1 MTIISFEH
9 RFIFVK
15 TRKTASTSIEA
26 FLRRF
31 AAKGDIVTQLIP
43 RDEKWCAERGLWS
56 GNYAAD
62 PKVESE
68 YIRLCLAGFLD
79 EALQL
84 AQSAR
89 RLYVPHMSV
98 AKIKKMLDLNGFCW
112 EDFHSF
118 TVERHPYSWLLS
130 VMLYDNAAYHR
141 VGACEIDLKAINKRA
156 RGFINSE
163 GFSQRLNSR
172 LYMDAGHSLVR
183 DVMRYENLQEDL
195 TRVLTPLV
203 GEPDL
208 REFPFLKKNA
218 QHLSPKDVF
227 DEETLAL
234 LRQKS
239 GPVWSLAGY
248 EP

>member
-9 RFIFVK
+9 HFIFVK
-15 TRKTASTSIEA
+15 TKKTASTSIEA
-26 FLRRF
+26 FLRRYT
-31 AAKGDIVTQLIP
+31 ARGDIVTQLTP
-43 RDEKWCAERGLWS
+43 RDEKWCAERGFFS

-62 PKVESE
+62 SKVEGE
-68 YIRLCLAGFLD
+68 YIRLCLAGLLD
-79 EALQL
+79 EALEL
-84 AQSAR
+84 SQSAK

-98 AKIKKMLDLNGFCW
+98 SKIKKMLELKGFCW
-112 EDFHSF
+112 DDFHSF

-130 VMLYDNAAYHR
+130 VMLYDNSAYHKA
-141 VGACEIDLKAINKRA
+141 GACEIDLKAINERA
-156 RGFINSE
+156 REFIRSE
-163 GFSQRLNSR
+163 IFLQRLNSN
-172 LYMDAGHSLVR
+172 LYMDAEKTLVR
-183 DVMRYENLQEDL
+183 DVMRYENLHEDL

-208 REFPFLKKNA
+208 SEFPFLKKNA
-218 QHLSPKDVF
+218 QHLSPRDVF

-234 LRQKS
+234 LRLKS

>member
-15 TRKTASTSIEA
+15 TKKTASTSIEA
-26 FLRRF
+26 FLRRYTTRE
-31 AAKGDIVTQLIP
+31 DIVTQLTP
-43 RDEKWCAERGLWS
+43 RDEKWCAERGFLS

-68 YIRLCLAGFLD
+68 YIRLCLAGLLD
-79 EALQL
+79 EALEL
-84 AQSAR
+84 SQSAK

-98 AKIKKMLDLNGFCW
+98 SKIKKMLELKGFCW
-112 EDFHSF
+112 DNFHSF

-130 VMLYDNAAYHR
+130 VMLYDNSAYHKA
-141 VGACEIDLKAINKRA
+141 GACEIDLKAINERT
-156 RGFINSE
+156 REFIRSE
-163 GFSQRLNSR
+163 IFLRRLNSN
-172 LYMDAGHSLVR
+172 LYMDAEKTLVR

-208 REFPFLKKNA
+208 SEFPFLKKNA

-234 LRQKS
+234 LRLKS

>member
-15 TRKTASTSIEA
+15 TKKTASTSIEA
-26 FLRRF
+26 FLRRYTTSE
-31 AAKGDIVTQLIP
+31 DIVTQLTP
-43 RDEKWCAERGLWS
+43 RDERWCAERGFLS
-56 GNYAAD
+56 SNYAAD

-68 YIRLCLAGFLD
+68 YIRLCLAGLLD
-79 EALQL
+79 EALEL
-84 AQSAR
+84 SKSTK

-98 AKIKKMLDLNGFCW
+98 SKIKQMLELKGFCW
-112 EDFHSF
+112 DDFHSF

-130 VMLYDNAAYHR
+130 VMLYDNAAYHKA
-141 VGACEIDLKAINKRA
+141 GACEIDLEAINERA
-156 RGFINSE
+156 REFIRSE
-163 GFSQRLNSR
+163 LFLRRLNSNF
-172 LYMDAGHSLVR
+172 YMDAEKALVR

-208 REFPFLKKNA
+208 SEFPFLKKNA

-234 LRQKS
+234 LRLKS